1 MHEENDD
8 DCDDDND
15 DNDDNDDDDDD
26 NGDDDNDPKEFL
38 RSHHFQTSSNR
49 EKMQCTIIVSLR
61 PVSL

>member
-15 DNDDNDDDDDD
+15 DNHDNDDDD

-49 EKMQCTIIVSLR
+49 EKMQCAVIVSLR

>member
-15 DNDDNDDDDDD
+15 DNHDNDDDD

-49 EKMQCTIIVSLR
+49 EKMQYTVIVSLH